1 MTARGYGFLIGS
13 WGMGCN
19 HQLLQPVGQAG
30 QQGQVDGM
38 PGAGAV
44 GGMPAGA
51 ELVEEGGRQGRL
63 GRLELHRD

>member
-19 HQLLQPVGQAG
+19 HQLLQQEGQAG
-30 QQGQVDGM
+30 QRGQVDGM
-38 PGAGAV
+38 LGAGAV

>member
-19 HQLLQPVGQAG
+19 HQLLQQEGQAG
-30 QQGQVDGM
+30 QRGLVDGM

-44 GGMPAGA
+44 GGMSAGA
-51 ELVEEGGRQGRL
+51 ELVEEGGRQGRP
-63 GRLELHRD
+63 GRWGLHRG